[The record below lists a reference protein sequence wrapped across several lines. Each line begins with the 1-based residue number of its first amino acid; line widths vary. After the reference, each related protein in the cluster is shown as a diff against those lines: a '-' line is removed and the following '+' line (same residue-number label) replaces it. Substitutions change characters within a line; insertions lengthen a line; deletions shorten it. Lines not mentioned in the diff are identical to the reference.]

1 MNTHLSDLSIH
12 LVELHCHILEG
23 IDDGAKSKEESIALL
38 LAERDQGV
46 ERIVFSPHF
55 YAHREHSV
63 KSFLKKRQKAFDE
76 IKDESPIKNMHLA
89 AEVAIESEISELPDI
104 EKLAI
109 EGTNLILLE
118 LPYRPFENWMA
129 EEIYNISIKFG
140 LEVILAH
147 PHRYCD
153 TYTDEQMDK
162 VLSLCSYWQINNEAF
177 GNWKESRFVK
187 KLIKRDV
194 SKVLFATDSHSME
207 YRKPNWD
214 LLKKKCKPE
223 IIKIAMETIEKR
235 LLE

>member
-1 MNTHLSDLSIH
+1 MSVAENSH
-12 LVELHCHILEG
+12 LVEVHCHILEG
-23 IDDGAKSKEESIALL
+23 IDDGAKSKEESMALL
-38 LAERDQGV
+38 LVEREQGV
-46 ERIVFSPHF
+46 DRIIFTPHF

-63 KSFLKKRQKAFDE
+63 KSFLKKRQKSFDE

-187 KLIKRDV
+187 KLMKRDV
-194 SKVLFATDSHSME
+194 SKVLFATDAHRIT

-223 IIKIAMETIEKR
+223 IIEESMRTIESHFKAK
-235 LLE
+235 

>member
-1 MNTHLSDLSIH
+1 MVAEEYFHIVD
-12 LVELHCHILEG
+12 LHCHALQC
-23 IDDGAKSKEESIALL
+23 IDDGAKGKEESLVML
-38 LAERDQGV
+38 SAEHSQGV
-46 ERIVFSPHF
+46 DRVVFTPHF

-63 KSFLKKRQKAFDE
+63 TSFLKKRQKAFDE

-129 EEIYNISIKFG
+129 EEIYNISIKYG

-153 TYTDEQMDK
+153 TYTDDQMDK

-187 KLIKRDV
+187 KLMKRDV
-194 SKVLFATDSHSME
+194 TKLLFGSDSHNMTS
-207 YRKPNWD
+207 RKPNWD
-214 LLKKKCKPE
+214 LLKKKCKSE
-223 IIKIAMETIEKR
+223 IINGAMETIEKH